1 MSFYLTVNGIP
12 VPQGSKR
19 HVGRGVLI
27 ESSKDL
33 KPWRRKVTAE
43 ATAALLLQ
51 DDDWEPN
58 YKGPVDAYLRFCL
71 PKPMTVPKHRRG
83 WPIVRPDLDKLT
95 RAIFDA
101 LTDAGVWGDDS
112 QVVGVYASKEYELPR
127 VEIRLE
133 EREGNGDY

>member
-1 MSFYLTVNGIP
+1 MSFLLDVNGTP

-33 KPWRRKVTAE
+33 KPWRQKITAE
-43 ATAALLLQ
+43 AKEALMYQ
-51 DDDWEPN
+51 DDAWEPGFD
-58 YKGPVDAYLRFCL
+58 GPVDAFFTFYLPRPL
-71 PKPMTVPKHRRG
+71 TVPKNRRG
-83 WPIVRPDLDKLT
+83 YPSVRPDLDKLS
-95 RAIFDA
+95 RAICDA
-101 LTDAGVWGDDS
+101 LTDAGVWKDDS
-112 QVVGVYASKEYELPR
+112 QVVGLFATKDYDLPR